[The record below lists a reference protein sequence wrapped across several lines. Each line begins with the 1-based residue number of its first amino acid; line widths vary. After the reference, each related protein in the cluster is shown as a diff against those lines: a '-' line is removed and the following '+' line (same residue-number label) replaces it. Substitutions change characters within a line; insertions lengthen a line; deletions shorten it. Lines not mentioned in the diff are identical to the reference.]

1 MTSNRSCNI
10 YKYGNHSYKLYKCFL
25 LHHGAPSIVIKCQT
39 HWTHSQD
46 WANSLAPRQFV
57 AEAEAQPAEAEAQ
70 PAAAASE
77 LKGTAAC
84 FLRNLY
90 ICTTVRSPTKV
101 ITSFPSSVGPMLVHL
116 VELVP
121 VLGHLRSE
129 RSEPVPVAST
139 TPAGK
144 AVS

>member
-101 ITSFPSSVGPMLVHL
+101 ICKEFIQPKARKQI
-116 VELVP
+116 ELVNDNATLT
-121 VLGHLRSE
+121 VNILRLHS
-129 RSEPVPVAST
+129 
-139 TPAGK
+139 
-144 AVS
+144 